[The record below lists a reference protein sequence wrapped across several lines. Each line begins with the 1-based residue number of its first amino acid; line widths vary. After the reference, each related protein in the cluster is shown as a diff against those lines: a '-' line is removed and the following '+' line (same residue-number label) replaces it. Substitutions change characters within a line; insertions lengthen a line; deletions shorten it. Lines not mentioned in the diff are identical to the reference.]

1 MKLRLHHPAL
11 FLAALVVAFL
21 LWYSG
26 PGQRRERISERRV
39 VVPLTLAGI
48 PRNLVITS
56 DVPESVA
63 VRLRGF
69 LSPLLESGQQLEV
82 VIDLSGA
89 SPGARTFPVKESDL
103 QLPPDVAVVGVDPPE
118 ITLQLE
124 GLENKAVPIR
134 PLVEGEPAPGY
145 VVGEIRVAPQQL
157 TVRGPGSLLA
167 ALELV
172 ETTPVS
178 VAGATA
184 SVEVAVQPRM
194 PHPQLRPLSTRQPL
208 VVVEGRPEETASP
221 GGEGR
226 GRP

>member
-1 MKLRLHHPAL
+1 VKLRLHNPAL
-11 FLAALVVAFL
+11 FLAALVVALL

-48 PRNLVITS
+48 PHNLVITS

-89 SPGARTFPVKESDL
+89 RPGGRTFPVEESDL

-124 GLENKAVPIR
+124 RLENKTVPVRAI
-134 PLVEGEPAPGY
+134 VEGEPAPGF
-145 VVGEIRVAPQQL
+145 VIGEVRVAPQQL
-157 TVRGPGSLLA
+157 TVRGPGSLLD
-167 ALELV
+167 ALELL

-178 VAGATA
+178 VDGATA
-184 SVEVAVQPRM
+184 AVEAAVQPRM
-194 PHPQLRPLSTRQPL
+194 PHPQLRPLITLEPL
-208 VVVEGRPEETASP
+208 VIVEIVPVDSTSDEVEE
-221 GGEGR
+221 EQ
-226 GRP
+226 